1 MMPTYP
7 QLLSPTYEPHVYSA
21 SWQKQYVAQFF
32 TLESGEKNG
41 NSATYR
47 CRLHPEAPVFKA
59 HFPGFPV
66 LPGVLTLKMVVD
78 AINASQFFSTQTL
91 TVQSIGNAKYL
102 AVVNPQE
109 TQEVEISVTL
119 KAEKNADEP
128 AVFQFK
134 ATVQNGETRFATFSF
149 SCTAA
154 DFITVGVEENE
165 VCAVIPTYQ
174 NAKTLLKVVA
184 DVHRVVDTVFVVD
197 DGSNDGTAALLDK
210 ATGNERPEKVLTH
223 PKNCGKG
230 AALKT
235 GLTYARQQGFRY
247 AVTVDADGQ
256 HRADDIPALLKA
268 VEEEPDALA
277 IGSRGLQHENMPAKS
292 TFANRFSNFWFA
304 LQTLQRLPDTQSGL
318 RVYPLRCLHGLRW
331 MSARYEAELTLL
343 VFSAWAG
350 VKLLPVPVSVYYPP
364 RDQRVTHFRPGRD
377 FTRISV
383 LNTLL
388 CFLMVV
394 YGWPRI
400 FADRLQGVSKACFVS
415 RELFTLTSCQIW

>member
-1 MMPTYP
+1 MSLTSI
-7 QLLSPTYEPHVYSA
+7 LPHGK
-21 SWQKQYVAQFF
+21 KQYVAQFF
-32 TLESGEKNG
+32 TLEAGEKNG

-109 TQEVEISVTL
+109 TQEVEISVAL
-119 KAEKNADEP
+119 KAEKNADELT
-128 AVFQFK
+128 VFQFK

-154 DFITVGVEENE
+154 NFITVGVEENE

-197 DGSNDGTAALLDK
+197 DGSNDGTAALLGK

-277 IGSRGLQHENMPAKS
+277 IGCRGLQHENMPAKS

-318 RVYPLRCLHGLRW
+318 RVYPLRRLHGLRW

-400 FADRLQGVSKACFVS
+400 FCRQIARGVIGVFCK
-415 RELFTLTSCQIW
+415 

>member
-1 MMPTYP
+1 MSLTSI
-7 QLLSPTYEPHVYSA
+7 LPHGK
-21 SWQKQYVAQFF
+21 KQYVAQFF
-32 TLESGEKNG
+32 TLEAGEKNG

-47 CRLHPEAPVFKA
+47 CRLHPEASVFKA

-91 TVQSIGNAKYL
+91 MVQSIGNAKYL

-109 TQEVEISVTL
+109 TQEVEISVAL
-119 KAEKNADEP
+119 KAEKNADELT
-128 AVFQFK
+128 VFQFK

-318 RVYPLRCLHGLRW
+318 RVYPLRRLHGLRW

-400 FADRLQGVSKACFVS
+400 FCRQIARGVKGVF
-415 RELFTLTSCQIW
+415 RK

>member
-1 MMPTYP
+1 MSLTSI
-7 QLLSPTYEPHVYSA
+7 LPHGK
-21 SWQKQYVAQFF
+21 KQYVAQFF

-109 TQEVEISVTL
+109 TQEVEISVAL

-154 DFITVGVEENE
+154 DFITGGVEENE

-318 RVYPLRCLHGLRW
+318 RVYPLRRLHGLRW

-400 FADRLQGVSKACFVS
+400 FCRQIARGVKGVF
-415 RELFTLTSCQIW
+415 RK

>member
-1 MMPTYP
+1 MSLTSI
-7 QLLSPTYEPHVYSA
+7 LPHGK
-21 SWQKQYVAQFF
+21 KQYVAQFF

-109 TQEVEISVTL
+109 TQEVEINVAL

-174 NAKTLLKVVA
+174 NAKTLLQVVA

-318 RVYPLRCLHGLRW
+318 RIYPLQRLHGLRW

-400 FADRLQGVSKACFVS
+400 FCRQTARGVIGVFRK
-415 RELFTLTSCQIW
+415 

>member
-1 MMPTYP
+1 MSLTSI
-7 QLLSPTYEPHVYSA
+7 LPHGK
-21 SWQKQYVAQFF
+21 KQYVAQFF

-109 TQEVEISVTL
+109 TQEVEISVAL

-154 DFITVGVEENE
+154 DFMTVAVEENE

-210 ATGNERPEKVLTH
+210 ATGSERPEKVLTH

-230 AALKT
+230 AGLKT

-318 RVYPLRCLHGLRW
+318 RVYPLRRLHGLRW

-400 FADRLQGVSKACFVS
+400 FCRQIARGVKGVF
-415 RELFTLTSCQIW
+415 RK

>member
-1 MMPTYP
+1 MSLTSI
-7 QLLSPTYEPHVYSA
+7 LPHGK
-21 SWQKQYVAQFF
+21 KQYVAQFF
-32 TLESGEKNG
+32 TLEAGEKNG

-109 TQEVEISVTL
+109 TQEVEISVAL

-268 VEEEPDALA
+268 VEEDPDALA
-277 IGSRGLQHENMPAKS
+277 IGSRGLQHENMPTKS
-292 TFANRFSNFWFA
+292 TFANCFSNFWFA

-400 FADRLQGVSKACFVS
+400 FCRQIARGVIGVFRK
-415 RELFTLTSCQIW
+415 

>member
-1 MMPTYP
+1 MSLTSI
-7 QLLSPTYEPHVYSA
+7 LPHGK
-21 SWQKQYVAQFF
+21 KQYVAQFF

-109 TQEVEISVTL
+109 TQEVEISVAL

-174 NAKTLLKVVA
+174 NAKTLLQVVA

-247 AVTVDADGQ
+247 AVTMDADGQ

-318 RVYPLRCLHGLRW
+318 RVYPLRRLHGLRW

-400 FADRLQGVSKACFVS
+400 FCRQIARGVKGVF
-415 RELFTLTSCQIW
+415 RK

>member
-1 MMPTYP
+1 MSLTSI
-7 QLLSPTYEPHVYSA
+7 LPHGK
-21 SWQKQYVAQFF
+21 KQYVAQFF

-109 TQEVEISVTL
+109 TQEVEISVAL

-184 DVHRVVDTVFVVD
+184 DVHRVVDTVLVVD

-268 VEEEPDALA
+268 VEEEPDGLA

-318 RVYPLRCLHGLRW
+318 RIYPLRRLHGLRW

-400 FADRLQGVSKACFVS
+400 FCRQIARGVKGVF
-415 RELFTLTSCQIW
+415 RK

>member
-1 MMPTYP
+1 MSLTSI
-7 QLLSPTYEPHVYSA
+7 LPHGK
-21 SWQKQYVAQFF
+21 KQYVAQFF
-32 TLESGEKNG
+32 TLEAGEKNG

-109 TQEVEISVTL
+109 TQEVEISVAL

-154 DFITVGVEENE
+154 DFMTVGVEENE

-235 GLTYARQQGFRY
+235 GLTYVRQQGFRY

-268 VEEEPDALA
+268 VEEEPDALV

-318 RVYPLRCLHGLRW
+318 RIYPLRCLHGLRW

-400 FADRLQGVSKACFVS
+400 FFRQIARGVKGVF
-415 RELFTLTSCQIW
+415 RK

>member
-1 MMPTYP
+1 MSLTSI
-7 QLLSPTYEPHVYSA
+7 LPHGK
-21 SWQKQYVAQFF
+21 KQYVAQFF

-78 AINASQFFSTQTL
+78 AINASKFFSTQTL

-109 TQEVEISVTL
+109 TQEVEINVAL

-134 ATVQNGETRFATFSF
+134 ATMQNGETRFATFSF
-149 SCTAA
+149 SCSAA
-154 DFITVGVEENE
+154 DFMTVGVEENE

-318 RVYPLRCLHGLRW
+318 RVYPLRRLHGLRW

-400 FADRLQGVSKACFVS
+400 FCRQIARGVKGVFCK
-415 RELFTLTSCQIW
+415 

>member
-1 MMPTYP
+1 MSLTSI
-7 QLLSPTYEPHVYSA
+7 LPHGK
-21 SWQKQYVAQFF
+21 KQYVAQFF
-32 TLESGEKNG
+32 TLEAGEKNG

-59 HFPGFPV
+59 HFPGFPI

-109 TQEVEISVTL
+109 TQKVEISVAL

-256 HRADDIPALLKA
+256 HRADDIPALMKA

-318 RVYPLRCLHGLRW
+318 RIYPLRRLHGLRW

-400 FADRLQGVSKACFVS
+400 FCRQIARGVKGVF
-415 RELFTLTSCQIW
+415 RK

>member
-1 MMPTYP
+1 MSLTSI
-7 QLLSPTYEPHVYSA
+7 LPHGK
-21 SWQKQYVAQFF
+21 KQYVAQFF

-109 TQEVEISVTL
+109 TQEVEISVAL

-268 VEEEPDALA
+268 VEEEPDALV

-318 RVYPLRCLHGLRW
+318 RVYPLRRLHGLRW

-400 FADRLQGVSKACFVS
+400 FCRQIARGVKGVFCK
-415 RELFTLTSCQIW
+415 

>member
-1 MMPTYP
+1 MSLTSI
-7 QLLSPTYEPHVYSA
+7 LPHGK
-21 SWQKQYVAQFF
+21 KQYVAQFF

-91 TVQSIGNAKYL
+91 TVQSIGNVKYL

-109 TQEVEISVTL
+109 TQEVEISVAL

-318 RVYPLRCLHGLRW
+318 RVYPLRRLHGLRW

-400 FADRLQGVSKACFVS
+400 FCRQIARGVKGVF
-415 RELFTLTSCQIW
+415 RK

>member
-1 MMPTYP
+1 MSLTSI
-7 QLLSPTYEPHVYSA
+7 LPHGK
-21 SWQKQYVAQFF
+21 KQYVAQFF
-32 TLESGEKNG
+32 TLEAGEKNG

-109 TQEVEISVTL
+109 TQEVEISVAL

-277 IGSRGLQHENMPAKS
+277 IGSRGLQHEDMPAKS

-318 RVYPLRCLHGLRW
+318 RVYPLRRLHGLRW

-400 FADRLQGVSKACFVS
+400 FCRQIARGVKGVF
-415 RELFTLTSCQIW
+415 RK

>member
-1 MMPTYP
+1 MSLTSI
-7 QLLSPTYEPHVYSA
+7 LPHGK
-21 SWQKQYVAQFF
+21 KQYVAQFF
-32 TLESGEKNG
+32 TLEAGEKNG

-109 TQEVEISVTL
+109 TQEVEISVAL

-197 DGSNDGTAALLDK
+197 DGSNDSTAALLDK

-223 PKNCGKG
+223 AKNQGKG

-235 GLTYARQQGFRY
+235 GLTFARQQGFRY

-318 RVYPLRCLHGLRW
+318 RVYPLRRLHGLRW

-400 FADRLQGVSKACFVS
+400 FCRQIARGVKGVF
-415 RELFTLTSCQIW
+415 RK

>member
-1 MMPTYP
+1 MSLTSILP
-7 QLLSPTYEPHVYSA
+7 QSK
-21 SWQKQYVAQFF
+21 KQYVAQFF

-109 TQEVEISVTL
+109 TQEVEINVAL

-318 RVYPLRCLHGLRW
+318 RVYPLRRLHGLRW

-400 FADRLQGVSKACFVS
+400 FCRQIARGVKGVF
-415 RELFTLTSCQIW
+415 RK

>member
-1 MMPTYP
+1 MSLTSI
-7 QLLSPTYEPHVYSA
+7 LPHGK
-21 SWQKQYVAQFF
+21 KQYVAQFF
-32 TLESGEKNG
+32 TLEAGEKNG

-91 TVQSIGNAKYL
+91 MVQSIGNAKYL

-109 TQEVEISVTL
+109 TQEVEISVAL

-134 ATVQNGETRFATFSF
+134 ATVENGETRFATFSF

-318 RVYPLRCLHGLRW
+318 RVYPLRRLHGLRW

-400 FADRLQGVSKACFVS
+400 FCRQIARGVIGVFRK
-415 RELFTLTSCQIW
+415 

>member
-1 MMPTYP
+1 MSLTSI
-7 QLLSPTYEPHVYSA
+7 LPHGK
-21 SWQKQYVAQFF
+21 KQYVAQFF
-32 TLESGEKNG
+32 TLEAGEKNG

-47 CRLHPEAPVFKA
+47 CRLHPAAPVFKA

-109 TQEVEISVTL
+109 TPEVEISVAL
-119 KAEKNADEP
+119 KAEKNADELT
-128 AVFQFK
+128 VFQFK

-318 RVYPLRCLHGLRW
+318 RVYPLRRLHGLRW

-400 FADRLQGVSKACFVS
+400 FCRQIARGVKGVF
-415 RELFTLTSCQIW
+415 RK

>member
-1 MMPTYP
+1 MSLTSI
-7 QLLSPTYEPHVYSA
+7 LPHGK
-21 SWQKQYVAQFF
+21 KQYVAQFF

-109 TQEVEISVTL
+109 TQEVEISVAL

-154 DFITVGVEENE
+154 DFMTVGVEENE

-318 RVYPLRCLHGLRW
+318 RVYPLRRLHGLRW

-400 FADRLQGVSKACFVS
+400 FCRQIARGVIGVFRK
-415 RELFTLTSCQIW
+415 

>member
-1 MMPTYP
+1 MSLTSILP
-7 QLLSPTYEPHVYSA
+7 QGK
-21 SWQKQYVAQFF
+21 KQYVAQFF

-109 TQEVEISVTL
+109 TPEVEISVAL

-318 RVYPLRCLHGLRW
+318 RVYPLQRLHGLRW

-400 FADRLQGVSKACFVS
+400 FCRQIARGVKGVF
-415 RELFTLTSCQIW
+415 RK

>member
-1 MMPTYP
+1 MSLTSI
-7 QLLSPTYEPHVYSA
+7 LPHGK
-21 SWQKQYVAQFF
+21 KQYVAQFF

-109 TQEVEISVTL
+109 TQEVEISVAL

-184 DVHRVVDTVFVVD
+184 DVHRVVDTVLVVD

-318 RVYPLRCLHGLRW
+318 RVYPLRRLHGLRW

-400 FADRLQGVSKACFVS
+400 FCRQIARGVKGVF
-415 RELFTLTSCQIW
+415 RK

>member
-1 MMPTYP
+1 MSLTSI
-7 QLLSPTYEPHVYSA
+7 LPHGK
-21 SWQKQYVAQFF
+21 KQYVAQFF
-32 TLESGEKNG
+32 TLEAGEKNG

-109 TQEVEISVTL
+109 TQEVEISVAL
-119 KAEKNADEP
+119 KAEKNADELT
-128 AVFQFK
+128 VFQFK

-394 YGWPRI
+394 YGWPRVFCRQI
-400 FADRLQGVSKACFVS
+400 ARGVKGVF
-415 RELFTLTSCQIW
+415 RK

>member
-1 MMPTYP
+1 MSLTSI
-7 QLLSPTYEPHVYSA
+7 LPHGK
-21 SWQKQYVAQFF
+21 KQYVAQFF

-109 TQEVEISVTL
+109 TQEVEISVAL

-154 DFITVGVEENE
+154 NFITVGVEENE

-318 RVYPLRCLHGLRW
+318 RIYPLRRLHGLRW

-400 FADRLQGVSKACFVS
+400 FCRQIARGVKGVFCK
-415 RELFTLTSCQIW
+415 

>member
-1 MMPTYP
+1 MSLTSI
-7 QLLSPTYEPHVYSA
+7 LPHGK
-21 SWQKQYVAQFF
+21 KQYVAQFF

-109 TQEVEISVTL
+109 TQEVEISVAL
-119 KAEKNADEP
+119 KAEKNADELT
-128 AVFQFK
+128 VFQFK

-154 DFITVGVEENE
+154 NFITVGVEENE

-197 DGSNDGTAALLDK
+197 DGSNDGTAALLGK

-277 IGSRGLQHENMPAKS
+277 IGCRGLQHENMPAKS

-318 RVYPLRCLHGLRW
+318 RVYPLRRLHGLRW

-400 FADRLQGVSKACFVS
+400 FCRQIARGVKGVF
-415 RELFTLTSCQIW
+415 RK

>member
-1 MMPTYP
+1 MSLTSI
-7 QLLSPTYEPHVYSA
+7 LPHGK
-21 SWQKQYVAQFF
+21 KQYVAQFF

-109 TQEVEISVTL
+109 TQEVEISVAL

-268 VEEEPDALA
+268 VEEEPDGLA

-318 RVYPLRCLHGLRW
+318 RVYPLRRLHGLRW

-400 FADRLQGVSKACFVS
+400 FCRQIARGVKGVF
-415 RELFTLTSCQIW
+415 RK

>member
-1 MMPTYP
+1 MSLTSI
-7 QLLSPTYEPHVYSA
+7 LPHGK
-21 SWQKQYVAQFF
+21 KQYVAQFF

-109 TQEVEISVTL
+109 TQEVEINVAL

-400 FADRLQGVSKACFVS
+400 FCRQIARGVKGVF
-415 RELFTLTSCQIW
+415 RK

>member
-1 MMPTYP
+1 MSLTSI
-7 QLLSPTYEPHVYSA
+7 LPHGK
-21 SWQKQYVAQFF
+21 KQYVAQFF
-32 TLESGEKNG
+32 TLEAGEKNG

-109 TQEVEISVTL
+109 TQEVEISVAL

-128 AVFQFK
+128 AIFQFK

-165 VCAVIPTYQ
+165 VCAIIPTYQ

-210 ATGNERPEKVLTH
+210 ATGNERPEKMLTH

-318 RVYPLRCLHGLRW
+318 RVYPLRRLHGLRW

-400 FADRLQGVSKACFVS
+400 FCRQIARGVKGVF
-415 RELFTLTSCQIW
+415 RK

>member
-1 MMPTYP
+1 MSLTSI
-7 QLLSPTYEPHVYSA
+7 LPHGK
-21 SWQKQYVAQFF
+21 KQYVAQFF
-32 TLESGEKNG
+32 TLEAGEKNG

-109 TQEVEISVTL
+109 TQEVEISVAL
-119 KAEKNADEP
+119 KTEKNADEP

-210 ATGNERPEKVLTH
+210 ANGNERPEKVLTH

-318 RVYPLRCLHGLRW
+318 RIYPLRRLHGLRW

-400 FADRLQGVSKACFVS
+400 FCRQIARGVKGVF
-415 RELFTLTSCQIW
+415 RK

>member
-1 MMPTYP
+1 MSLTSI
-7 QLLSPTYEPHVYSA
+7 LPHGK
-21 SWQKQYVAQFF
+21 KQYVAQFF

-109 TQEVEISVTL
+109 TQEVEISVAL

-134 ATVQNGETRFATFSF
+134 ATVQNSETRFATFSF

-210 ATGNERPEKVLTH
+210 ATGNERPEKVLTN

-318 RVYPLRCLHGLRW
+318 RVYPLRRLHGLRW

-400 FADRLQGVSKACFVS
+400 FCRQIARGVKGVFCK
-415 RELFTLTSCQIW
+415 

>member
-1 MMPTYP
+1 MSLTSI
-7 QLLSPTYEPHVYSA
+7 LPHGK
-21 SWQKQYVAQFF
+21 KQYVAQFF

-109 TQEVEISVTL
+109 TQEVEISVAL

-318 RVYPLRCLHGLRW
+318 RVYPLRRLHGMRW

-400 FADRLQGVSKACFVS
+400 FCRQIARGVKGVF
-415 RELFTLTSCQIW
+415 RK

>member
-1 MMPTYP
+1 MSLTSI
-7 QLLSPTYEPHVYSA
+7 LPHGK
-21 SWQKQYVAQFF
+21 KQYVAQFF

-109 TQEVEISVTL
+109 TQEVEISVAL

-304 LQTLQRLPDTQSGL
+304 VQTLQRLPDTQSGL
-318 RVYPLRCLHGLRW
+318 RVYPLRRLHGLRW

-400 FADRLQGVSKACFVS
+400 FCRQIARGVKGVF
-415 RELFTLTSCQIW
+415 RK

>member
-1 MMPTYP
+1 MSLTSI
-7 QLLSPTYEPHVYSA
+7 LPHGK
-21 SWQKQYVAQFF
+21 KQYVAQFF

-91 TVQSIGNAKYL
+91 MVQSIGNAKYL

-109 TQEVEISVTL
+109 TQEVEISVAL

-184 DVHRVVDTVFVVD
+184 DVHRVVDTVIVVD
-197 DGSNDGTAALLDK
+197 DGSNDGTAALLNK

-318 RVYPLRCLHGLRW
+318 RVYPLRRLHGLRW

-400 FADRLQGVSKACFVS
+400 FCRQIARGVIGVFCK
-415 RELFTLTSCQIW
+415 

>member
-1 MMPTYP
+1 MSLTSI
-7 QLLSPTYEPHVYSA
+7 LPHGK
-21 SWQKQYVAQFF
+21 KQYVAQFF
-32 TLESGEKNG
+32 TLEAGEKNG

-109 TQEVEISVTL
+109 TQEVEISVAL

-256 HRADDIPALLKA
+256 HRADDIPTLLKA

-318 RVYPLRCLHGLRW
+318 RVYPLRHLHGLRW

-364 RDQRVTHFRPGRD
+364 RDQRVTHFRLGRD

-400 FADRLQGVSKACFVS
+400 FCRQIARGVIGVFRK
-415 RELFTLTSCQIW
+415 

>member
-1 MMPTYP
+1 MSLTSI
-7 QLLSPTYEPHVYSA
+7 LPHGK
-21 SWQKQYVAQFF
+21 KQYVAQFF
-32 TLESGEKNG
+32 TLEAGEKNG

-47 CRLHPEAPVFKA
+47 CRLHPKAPVFKA

-109 TQEVEISVTL
+109 TQEVEISVAL

-292 TFANRFSNFWFA
+292 TFANRFSNFWFV

-364 RDQRVTHFRPGRD
+364 RDQCVTHFRPGRD

-400 FADRLQGVSKACFVS
+400 FCRQIARGVKGVF
-415 RELFTLTSCQIW
+415 RK

>member
-1 MMPTYP
+1 MSLTSI
-7 QLLSPTYEPHVYSA
+7 LPHGK
-21 SWQKQYVAQFF
+21 KQYVAQFF

-91 TVQSIGNAKYL
+91 TMQSIGNAKYL

-109 TQEVEISVTL
+109 TQEVEISVAL

-154 DFITVGVEENE
+154 DFIMVGVEENE

-292 TFANRFSNFWFA
+292 TFANRFSNFWFS

-318 RVYPLRCLHGLRW
+318 RVYPLRRLHGLRW

-400 FADRLQGVSKACFVS
+400 FCRQIARGVKGVF
-415 RELFTLTSCQIW
+415 RK

>member
-1 MMPTYP
+1 MSLTSI
-7 QLLSPTYEPHVYSA
+7 LPHGK
-21 SWQKQYVAQFF
+21 KQYVAQFF
-32 TLESGEKNG
+32 TLEAGEKNG

-78 AINASQFFSTQTL
+78 AINASQFFSTKTL

-109 TQEVEISVTL
+109 TQEVEISVAL

-318 RVYPLRCLHGLRW
+318 RVYPLRRLHGLRW

-400 FADRLQGVSKACFVS
+400 FCRQIARGVKGVF
-415 RELFTLTSCQIW
+415 RK

>member
-1 MMPTYP
+1 MSLTSI
-7 QLLSPTYEPHVYSA
+7 LPHGK
-21 SWQKQYVAQFF
+21 KQYVAQFF
-32 TLESGEKNG
+32 TLEAGEKNG

-109 TQEVEISVTL
+109 TQEVEISVAL

-184 DVHRVVDTVFVVD
+184 DVHRVVDTVIVVD

-247 AVTVDADGQ
+247 AVTMDADGQ

-318 RVYPLRCLHGLRW
+318 RVYPLRCLHGMRW

-400 FADRLQGVSKACFVS
+400 FCRQIARGVKGVF
-415 RELFTLTSCQIW
+415 RK

>member
-1 MMPTYP
+1 MSLTSI
-7 QLLSPTYEPHVYSA
+7 LPHGK
-21 SWQKQYVAQFF
+21 KQYVAQFF

-109 TQEVEISVTL
+109 TQEVEISVAL

-318 RVYPLRCLHGLRW
+318 RVYPLRRLHGLRW

-388 CFLMVV
+388 CLLMVV

-400 FADRLQGVSKACFVS
+400 FCRQIARGVKGVF
-415 RELFTLTSCQIW
+415 RK

>member
-1 MMPTYP
+1 MSLTSI
-7 QLLSPTYEPHVYSA
+7 LPHGK
-21 SWQKQYVAQFF
+21 KQYVAQFF

-109 TQEVEISVTL
+109 TQEVEISVAL

-128 AVFQFK
+128 AVSQFK

-210 ATGNERPEKVLTH
+210 ATDNERPEKVLTH

-400 FADRLQGVSKACFVS
+400 FCRQIARGVKGVFCK
-415 RELFTLTSCQIW
+415 

>member
-1 MMPTYP
+1 MSLTSILP
-7 QLLSPTYEPHVYSA
+7 QGK
-21 SWQKQYVAQFF
+21 KQYVAQFF

-109 TQEVEISVTL
+109 TQEVEISVAL

-318 RVYPLRCLHGLRW
+318 RVYPLRRLHGLRW

-364 RDQRVTHFRPGRD
+364 RDQRITHFRPGRD

-400 FADRLQGVSKACFVS
+400 FCRQIARGVKGVF
-415 RELFTLTSCQIW
+415 RK